1 MHYVHRG
8 EPASRVKLTK
18 RALDKKS
25 ERMEERGVRISETVY
40 VHACTGVCV
49 YTREREREREKETI
63 VVPWMVESD
72 RVELTEVE
80 LMVSDRI
87 GLDRIE

>member
-1 MHYVHRG
+1 M
-8 EPASRVKLTK
+8 KLTK

-49 YTREREREREKETI
+49 YTRERERERERERRRR
-63 VVPWMVESD
+63 S
-72 RVELTEVE
+72 
-80 LMVSDRI
+80 
-87 GLDRIE
+87 

>member
-49 YTREREREREKETI
+49 YTREREREREREGD
-63 VVPWMVESD
+63 D
-72 RVELTEVE
+72 RSSV
-80 LMVSDRI
+80 DGRI
-87 GLDRIE
+87 RSGGID